1 MMRTTHQ
8 NLILPCL
15 IASALLLGVHET
27 CSAANQDDDIKNPL
41 GCRDVGYKF
50 DLNVLQILPR
60 SEGDDQSLYFMY
72 NKTDHAINLYQM
84 RQSESSQSVYLNHV
98 IRPHRWAA
106 LSSSERMKYICTMD
120 DRKTSHGK
128 IVDCA
133 ESVNVCEYARVKYGM
148 NNRGNYWIVD
158 GNSRNGAVREVVNY
172 GIIPR

>member
-1 MMRTTHQ
+1 MRTTHQ

-72 NKTDHAINLYQM
+72 NKPITPSTY
-84 RQSESSQSVYLNHV
+84 
-98 IRPHRWAA
+98 IRCV
-106 LSSSERMKYICTMD
+106 S
-120 DRKTSHGK
+120 RK
-128 IVDCA
+128 A
-133 ESVNVCEYARVKYGM
+133 VKVF
-148 NNRGNYWIVD
+148 I
-158 GNSRNGAVREVVNY
+158 
-172 GIIPR
+172 